1 MVDPIPNSKLTSHK
15 LYGRQYGELLVESRE
30 LNGYNTY
37 GNHMYQKDS
46 K

>member
-1 MVDPIPNSKLTSHK
+1 M
-15 LYGRQYGELLVESRE
+15 LYVKTYGNHMYQK
-30 LNGYNTY
+30 NGKKY